1 MALDLVGV
9 YQYHSP
15 KKNHHKTPFI
25 TLVLRCIC
33 NFSYSMMYLFQHK
46 YTSYVQVYK
55 CLLEFFIN
63 KLV

>member
-1 MALDLVGV
+1 MVLDLVGV

-15 KKNHHKTPFI
+15 QKNHYKITFI

-33 NFSYSMMYLFQHK
+33 IFSYSMMYLFRHK

-55 CLLEFFIN
+55 CLLEL
-63 KLV
+63 LVEV